1 MIQPYKKGHDFSIM
15 VWACFWGL
23 ERSNLYALERDFEA
37 KKHGYSARSYI
48 NVLEDNLPGIYQ
60 PGLIFMQDNAPIH
73 TAKAVALW
81 FRENGI
87 NVMEWPSYSPNLNPI
102 EHLWFLLKEHVY
114 KINPNIQNVTGG
126 KEKIKTALFDAL
138 YKAWE
143 ALDDYYL
150 HNLVW
155 SMERRVRALIASEG
169 WYTKY

>member
-15 VWACFWGL
+15 VWACFWDL

-37 KKHGYSARSYI
+37 KKHGYFAKSYLNI
-48 NVLEDNLPGIYQ
+48 LDDNLLSVYQ
-60 PGLIFMQDNAPIH
+60 SGLIFMQDNAPIH

-81 FRENGI
+81 FREHGI
-87 NVMEWPSYSPNLNPI
+87 NFMEWPLYSPDMNPI

-114 KINPNIQNVTGG
+114 KVNPHINDVVGDEDRI
-126 KEKIKTALFDAL
+126 KEALFDAL

-143 ALDDYYL
+143 ALDKDYL
-150 HNLVW
+150 HDLVW
-155 SMERRVRALIASEG
+155 SMKRRVKALIAFEG